1 MDYIMETVGLRKSY
15 KGNVVVNDV
24 NIHVPKGAIY
34 GFVGPNGAGKSTV
47 MKMILNLIQPEA
59 GEVQLFGEKVTEQSY
74 EVFKRVGSII
84 ENTYF
89 YENMTA
95 RQNLELH
102 CDYMGFPNKA
112 RIDEVLQMDDLQNVE
127 GKQIRHYSLGMKQ
140 RLAIA
145 RAILAKPEFLILDE
159 PINALDPEGIREMR
173 SLFQR
178 LNQEDETTIFIS
190 SHILS
195 EVDLIADTI
204 GIIQHGNLLAELPI
218 EEIHKHQTEYI
229 SLQVDDV
236 AHAATLLEQMDITNF
251 SVLDQEFIRIYDSN
265 ISGKVLSKA
274 LIESGVGLESLGR
287 KQDTLEDY
295 FFQLTEEGK

>member
-59 GEVQLFGEKVTEQSY
+59 GEVQLFGEKVTDQSY

-84 ENTYF
+84 ENPYF
-89 YENMTA
+89 YEKMTA

-102 CDYMGFPNKA
+102 CDYMGFPNKEC
-112 RIDEVLQMDDLQNVE
+112 IDEVLQMVDLQNVE

-173 SLFQR
+173 NLFQR

-295 FFQLTEEGK
+295 FFQLTEERK